1 MTRFPLLALL
11 ALTPCAGFAQDEAQT
26 AATTL
31 IAPMLDEIAPGAP
44 GVALT
49 TCVITNASPEEVA
62 TFAAAT
68 EPSDEIGALVSE
80 ILARQT
86 TIDCAT
92 AALGG

>member
-1 MTRFPLLALL
+1 MMRLALFTLL
-11 ALTPCAGFAQDEAQT
+11 ALTPFAANAQDEAQT

-31 IAPMLDEIAPGAP
+31 ITPMLDEIAPGAP

-49 TCVITNASPEEVA
+49 GCVIGNATPEEIA
-62 TFAAAT
+62 TLAAAAG
-68 EPSDEIGALVSE
+68 PSDDIGVLVSE